1 MSCGACSKW
10 NRNSKKAELSTEES
24 RVYTTE
30 LWRPFQKDF
39 LIPAVGNTGEK
50 NLQRQEMEPGGVH
63 VCTPSQK
70 VEAGGAE
77 DQGQLW
83 LHSEFQECLG
93 YS

>member
-1 MSCGACSKW
+1 
-10 NRNSKKAELSTEES
+10 
-24 RVYTTE
+24 
-30 LWRPFQKDF
+30 
-39 LIPAVGNTGEK
+39 
-50 NLQRQEMEPGGVH
+50 MEPGGVH

-93 YS
+93 YSCNLKKAKQNNAGQVRAWECSSVGRVFTKHCHGICYYYLDS